1 MNNQWNEKYADDRFY
16 YGKEPN
22 AFFKEEIDKLEPGKL
37 LLPAEGEG
45 RNAVY
50 AAKLGWVVTCFDW
63 SEEGKKKADKFAS
76 EEGVKIDYQ
85 VSDLSSFRYTEGE
98 YDAVGLVFVHLPP
111 EEREELH
118 KKVIESLKQGG
129 KLIFTAY
136 DKTQLGKTSGGPK
149 DLNQLYSL
157 EQIVE
162 DFIGLDFDIFAKE
175 TVELDEGPAHSGIAD
190 VIKFS
195 GVKK

>member
-1 MNNQWNEKYADDRFY
+1 MKDQWNDRYTSEEFV

-22 AFFKEEIDKLEPGKL
+22 EFFKEELDKLSPGKL

-50 AAKLGWVVTCFDW
+50 AAKAGWDVTCFDW
-63 SEEGKKKADKFAS
+63 SDEGKRKAEKFAA
-76 EEGVKIDYQ
+76 EAGVKINYI
-85 VSDLSSFRYTEGE
+85 VSDVTGFEYGESE
-98 YDAVGLVFVHLPP
+98 YDAVALVYVHLPE
-111 EEREELH
+111 EEREVLH
-118 KKVIESLKQGG
+118 SKVVKCLKPGG

-149 DLNQLYSL
+149 DITLLYSL

-162 DFIGLDFDIFAKE
+162 DFIDLEFSVFAKE
-175 TVELDEGPAHSGIAD
+175 TVELNEGPLHQGLAD

-195 GVKK
+195 GVKQ

>member
-1 MNNQWNEKYADDRFY
+1 MKDQWNARYTNEEFV

-22 AFFKEEIDKLEPGKL
+22 EFFKEELDKLSPGKL

-50 AAKLGWVVTCFDW
+50 AAKAGWDVTCFDW
-63 SEEGKKKADKFAS
+63 SEEGKKKAEKLAA
-76 EEGVKIDYQ
+76 EAGVKINYL
-85 VSDLSSFRYTEGE
+85 VSDIGSFDYKEE
-98 YDAVGLVFVHLPP
+98 EFDAVGLVFVHLPE

-118 KKVIESLKQGG
+118 RNVVKSLKPGG
-129 KLIFTAY
+129 TLIFNAY
-136 DKTQLGKTSGGPK
+136 DKTQLGKDSGGPK
-149 DLNQLYSL
+149 DIELLYSL

-162 DFIGLDFDIFAKE
+162 DFIDLEFSVFAKE
-175 TVELDEGPAHSGIAD
+175 TVELSEGRLHVGSAD